1 MQSHAQSIKL
11 LCTHTLRAKIRTVGE
26 LAMPRA
32 GLRGCVVLVRR
43 GIKNSARGC
52 FDSEPPLAPSDG
64 LKTRYMEKETPSK
77 QGPAHG
83 VARVDAPIMT

>member
-64 LKTRYMEKETPSK
+64 LKTRYMEI
-77 QGPAHG
+77 
-83 VARVDAPIMT
+83 ARHRNRAPRTAWHASMPQS